1 MSISR
6 LAAAL
11 AAGAI
16 ALMGVVAVATP
27 SAIPG
32 PKQPVEHL
40 GLSGGLFQDTVGEP
54 GCFGASG
61 TKSASFPV
69 PRGAMVTGLTAYV
82 VDSSTTA
89 GMGVTLNRHDLAT
102 GGTFRL
108 GNVFT
113 TGSPGSTTMAMELS
127 PGVLLSEASSVNVDV
142 TVGKSTCLKGVEVHF
157 IRNGAAAAQPTIAP
171 RAPEPTVTAAQPDGA
186 PR

>member
-16 ALMGVVAVATP
+16 TLTGVVAVATP
-27 SAIPG
+27 PAIPG

-40 GLSGGLFQDTVGEP
+40 GLSGGLFQNAIGEP
-54 GCFGASG
+54 ECFGASG
-61 TKSASFPV
+61 VKSASFPV

-82 VDSSTTA
+82 VDGSATA
-89 GMGVTLNRHDLAT
+89 GVGVSLNRHDLTT

-113 TGSPGSTTMAMELS
+113 TGSPGTTTLAIDLK
-127 PGVLLSEASSVNVDV
+127 PGVLLSEASSMNVDV

-157 IRNGAAAAQPTIAP
+157 IRNGAAVAQPTSAP
-171 RAPEPTVTAAQPDGA
+171 RAPEPTATAVQPDGA